1 MIMIEVLCRN
11 DNCSFCDQDGDTDHY
26 IRYGVG
32 YLEIDDDL
40 TCESFSEVT
49 DEVWGDEPIQF
60 WIAARQD
67 REPYR
72 KLVRGRKVTV
82 CGEVFYTRF
91 DLRYKDKNILLTDP
105 RTGYLLASPE
115 VVEKNIETVRKRR
128 EGLPDVMTYPAK
140 EDEP

>member
-1 MIMIEVLCRN
+1 M
-11 DNCSFCDQDGDTDHY
+11 
-26 IRYGVG
+26 
-32 YLEIDDDL
+32 
-40 TCESFSEVT
+40 
-49 DEVWGDEPIQF
+49 WGEEPIQF

-67 REPYR
+67 SREPYR

-82 CGEVFYTRF
+82 CGEVFYTTF

-115 VVEKNIETVRKRR
+115 VVEKNIETVHKRLK
-128 EGLPDVMTYPAK
+128 ELPDVMTYPVK

>member
-1 MIMIEVLCRN
+1 MINMIEVLCRN
-11 DNCSFCDQDGDTDHY
+11 DNCSFCDVNAGECRCPYIKIGD
-26 IRYGVG
+26 
-32 YLEIDDDL
+32 EL
-40 TCESFSEVT
+40 TCESFSELT
-49 DEVWGDEPIQF
+49 DKVWGEEPIQF

-67 REPYR
+67 REPPYR

-82 CGEVFYTRF
+82 CGEVFYTTF

-115 VVEKNIETVRKRR
+115 VVEKNIETVHKRLK
-128 EGLPDVMTYPAK
+128 ELPDVMTYPAK